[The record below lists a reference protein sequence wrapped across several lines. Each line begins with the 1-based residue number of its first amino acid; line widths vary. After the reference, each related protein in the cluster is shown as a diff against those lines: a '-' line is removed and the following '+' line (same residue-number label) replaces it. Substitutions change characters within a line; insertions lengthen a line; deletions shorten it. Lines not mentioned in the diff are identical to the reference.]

1 MTNEEERMRVRRAW
15 VVFGLLAML
24 GAAACSSD
32 DGTGGSTTSAPGTSA
47 SGDDGGSADAVITAR
62 DFEFDP
68 ATATIPSG
76 GTIEITNEGPS
87 THSFTMDD
95 DSVTEDIE
103 PGASVTVT
111 VTTAGGFHCR
121 FHSQMTG
128 TVEFA

>member
-1 MTNEEERMRVRRAW
+1 MNIRRAW
-15 VVFGLLAML
+15 AVFGLLAVL

-32 DGTGGSTTSAPGTSA
+32 GGTAGSTTAPGTSAPGTSA
-47 SGDDGGSADAVITAR
+47 AGDGGGAADAVIAVK

-68 ATATIPSG
+68 STVTIPSG
-76 GTIEITNEGPS
+76 GTIEITNEGQA

-103 PGASVTVT
+103 PGSTVTVT